1 MLDAVERGEG
11 NGGGRSA
18 GKEPLPSKPGNKTV
32 KKNQKTK
39 KLLRKS
45 KNKKYS

>member
-18 GKEPLPSKPGNKTV
+18 GKETHPSKPDNNTV
-32 KKNQKTK
+32 K
-39 KLLRKS
+39 
-45 KNKKYS
+45 